1 MSTRTVDTG
10 RELLEIDTRTGEII
24 VDGNNEDYNQIQQ
37 TKIKAFKLLK
47 SNDFVQINGT
57 WEAKRDA
64 LIKILS
70 SLPISYSWKI
80 LDNKL
85 SNEYAQVMGVLRIET
100 GSIVCEA
107 DSMGICE
114 YSELKGNG
122 GLHFMNARAETRAL
136 KRAIETLFGS
146 VINYY
151 VVHFLEAKHI
161 IKR

>member
-1 MSTRTVDTG
+1 MKRFIETDDEV
-10 RELLEIDTRTGEII
+10 LKINARTGEILLAASKTDSNTI
-24 VDGNNEDYNQIQQ
+24 KE
-37 TKIKAFKLLK
+37 TKLQAYRLL
-47 SNDFVQINGT
+47 SRNDFVQINGV

-80 LDNKL
+80 IDKQMTDK
-85 SNEYAQVMGVLRIET
+85 YAQVLGVLKIET
-100 GSIVCEA
+100 GSIVREA

-114 YSELKGNG
+114 FSELKGNG

-151 VVHFLEAKHI
+151 VIHVLEVQKSA
-161 IKR
+161 

>member
-1 MSTRTVDTG
+1 MKRFIETDEEV
-10 RELLEIDTRTGEII
+10 LKVNARTGEILMAASKTDSKMI
-24 VDGNNEDYNQIQQ
+24 KE
-37 TKIKAFKLLK
+37 TKLQAYKLL
-47 SNDFVQINGT
+47 SRNDFVQINGT

-80 LDNKL
+80 LDKQL
-85 SNEYAQVMGVLRIET
+85 TKEYAQVMGVLKIET
-100 GSIVCEA
+100 GSIVREA
-107 DSMGICE
+107 DSMGIFE
-114 YSELKGNG
+114 YSELKGKG

-151 VVHFLEAKHI
+151 VIHVLESHKSA
-161 IKR
+161 

>member
-1 MSTRTVDTG
+1 V
-10 RELLEIDTRTGEII
+10 
-24 VDGNNEDYNQIQQ
+24 N
-37 TKIKAFKLLK
+37 
-47 SNDFVQINGT
+47 INGV

-80 LDNKL
+80 LDKQL
-85 SNEYAQVMGVLRIET
+85 TKEYAQVMGVLKIET
-100 GSIVCEA
+100 GSIVRQA

-114 YSELKGNG
+114 FSELKGNG

-146 VINYY
+146 VINFYILN
-151 VVHFLEAKHI
+151 VLEA
-161 IKR
+161 R

>member
-1 MSTRTVDTG
+1 MTKRYIETDEEV
-10 RELLEIDTRTGEII
+10 LKVNARTGEILLAASKNDSNMI
-24 VDGNNEDYNQIQQ
+24 KE
-37 TKIKAFKLLK
+37 TKLQAYKLL
-47 SNDFVQINGT
+47 SRNDFVNINGV

-80 LDNKL
+80 LDKQL
-85 SNEYAQVMGVLRIET
+85 TKEYAQVMGVLKIET
-100 GSIVCEA
+100 GSITREA

-114 YSELKGNG
+114 FSELKGNG

-151 VVHFLEAKHI
+151 VVHVLETASKE
-161 IKR
+161 